1 MDDVSSALGGLFA
14 SAFISATLAPGG
26 SEAVL
31 AYLATQAAYSDTLL
45 LGVATTG
52 NTLGAVTTW
61 LMGYAAALGWLRRH
75 APPKQAT
82 LARMERYG
90 TPLLLLSWLP
100 VVGDGFCLA
109 AGWARLPFLP
119 CLAAMAAGKA
129 ARYAAVLWLID

>member
-90 TPLLLLSWLP
+90 TPLLLLSCCRWWATASASRP
-100 VVGDGFCLA
+100 AGRVCPFCLA
-109 AGWARLPFLP
+109 WPPWPPAKRRAMLPYS
-119 CLAAMAAGKA
+119 G
-129 ARYAAVLWLID
+129 